1 MTEEAAKVVGLLE
14 VLLDVEAV
22 SEENLAVEET
32 VAEVDGALKVVVEV
46 FVVLV
51 DDSTEV
57 NLATE
62 VTTLVVGLLEVEI
75 LDELKRLEETTKV
88 FSVTVDKL
96 LDSVAVSGHQVVYS
110 VTTFL

>member
-46 FVVLV
+46 FVVLME
-51 DDSTEV
+51 DSTELI
-57 NLATE
+57 LATE
-62 VTTLVVGLLEVEI
+62 VTTLVVGLLEV
-75 LDELKRLEETTKV
+75 
-88 FSVTVDKL
+88 
-96 LDSVAVSGHQVVYS
+96 
-110 VTTFL
+110 